1 MRNNGIQF
9 DAGNEFDS
17 APEASA
23 FEAPQAPAEESS
35 PAASEN
41 LEPNPDEPRDNLL
54 HEEEETAAS
63 SDEKPKEPEGF
74 VEVKGAGKNTK
85 FNLKPDDPELLK
97 TLQYGLQ
104 AKSWLEQRN
113 SARNTLKAKE
123 QEIVSLSEKAE
134 VWNELREL
142 AQLGQYDQIVRAVL
156 GDKFEDYE
164 ATRQRLENATPDE
177 RWEHEKKQLEAQR
190 TLERNRLG
198 RELQAERDKSNK
210 QDEAALEG
218 RLHSMATREYSRH
231 DFAKFGLN
239 EDLQHQLAEDLWE
252 GSWNMVE
259 RYVESKGLTPK
270 DITQDML
277 SKAFERKYARLT
289 AAFSQAGSAQ
299 ASKILDEKKQ
309 EAKQQ
314 VRVATTERYPQS
326 GSVDSSLKGWS
337 GSAKDL
343 TKRLLGR
350 R

>member
-1 MRNNGIQF
+1 MRSNGIQF

-17 APEASA
+17 APDVEVSSA
-23 FEAPQAPAEESS
+23 PAPEPEPKEEAPAPQESELS
-35 PAASEN
+35 
-41 LEPNPDEPRDNLL
+41 DNLL
-54 HEEEETAAS
+54 QDEEEPAAPS
-63 SDEKPKEPEGF
+63 EEKPKATESF
-74 VEVKGAGKNTK
+74 VEVKGAGKNAK

-123 QEIVSLSEKAE
+123 QEIANLSEKAA
-134 VWNELREL
+134 VWDELREL
-142 AQLGQYDQIVRAVL
+142 AQLGQYEQIVRAVL
-156 GDKFEDYE
+156 GDKYSDYE
-164 ATRQRLENATPDE
+164 ATRQKLENATPDE
-177 RWEHEKKQLEAQR
+177 LWEHERKQLEAQR
-190 TLERNRLG
+190 TLERNRLTK
-198 RELQAERDKSNK
+198 ELQAEREKAAK
-210 QDEAALEG
+210 QNEAALES
-218 RLHSMATREYSRH
+218 RLHSMATREFTRH

-252 GSWNMVE
+252 GAWNMVDK
-259 RYVESKGLTPK
+259 YVQAKGLSPK

-289 AAFSQAGSAQ
+289 SAFSQAGSTQ

-309 EAKQQ
+309 IAKQQ
-314 VRVATTERYPQS
+314 VSLAASERYPQS